1 MIAPTG
7 SKAAMD
13 PAEEAVLDRW
23 KLQKDDILF
32 IEPDRLIE
40 VGKGFALVKV
50 IGKLTQVERCCLP
63 QP

>member
-1 MIAPTG
+1 
-7 SKAAMD
+7 MD
-13 PAEEAVLDRW
+13 LAEEAVLDRW

-32 IEPDRLIE
+32 IEPGRLIE